1 MRAFTVKGVIPA
13 LLTPFDAA
21 GVVDLDLLRED
32 AQRLAA
38 AGVSGLCVGAF
49 PSEMAGMAPSELHTV
64 CRTVHLS
71 AALPLLVNLY
81 PDSTTEALEL
91 ARAAVDAGAT
101 ALLVAQPHYLFQ
113 PYPTGLIELFA
124 ELRSRVTVPILL
136 SNTLPAASVRFSAM
150 KQLIDASVVDGV
162 LQGGGDAHLLADLLA
177 CKSPVPILN
186 GVEGLF
192 YTGLLIGADTA
203 VSILAAVFPQ
213 ACCRLQAAFADGDHQ
228 EALRLHG
235 ALLRSWRMLDHPAE
249 LAWRLKA
256 ACRLMGRELGVPR
269 SPYSLSTEYSAGL
282 AQAAVE
288 TMQTL

>member
-21 GVVDLDLLRED
+21 GAVDLDLLRED

-38 AGVSGLCVGAF
+38 TGVSGLCVGAF
-49 PSEMAGMAPSELHTV
+49 PSEMAGMAPSELHAV
-64 CRTVHLS
+64 CRAVHTS
-71 AALPLLVNLY
+71 ATLPLLVNIY
-81 PDSTTEALEL
+81 PDSTTEAIDL
-91 ARAAVDAGAT
+91 ARAAVDGGAT

-113 PYPTGLIELFA
+113 PYSAGLVELFI

-136 SNTLPAASVRFSAM
+136 SNTLPAALVRFPAM
-150 KQLIDASVVDGV
+150 KQLIDASAVDGV

-177 CKSPVPILN
+177 WDSPVPILN

-192 YTGLLIGADTA
+192 YTGLLIGAETT
-203 VSILAAVFPQ
+203 VSILATVFPQ

-269 SPYSLSTEYSAGL
+269 SPYSLSSELSAGL
-282 AQAAVE
+282 AQTAVE
-288 TMQTL
+288 SMQAL